1 MPGSEPENDDRE
13 DEWMQHR
20 WHRDSLPGLYAGLIL
35 VLLGIVFFLSSQA
48 WIGKGDWWKYFI
60 IGLGS
65 LFLIEVLVRYL
76 QPTYRR
82 LKFGKLVAGLILVSI
97 GFASLTGIGN
107 WWPLILIAIGLA
119 MLLNAL
125 FRRR

>member
-13 DEWMQHR
+13 GEWMQHH
-20 WHRDSLPGLYAGLIL
+20 WHHNSSPGLYAGLIL
-35 VLLGIVFFLSSQA
+35 VMLGVVFFLSSQGL
-48 WIGKGDWWKYFI
+48 IGRGDWWKYFI

-65 LFLIEVLVRYL
+65 LFLIEVLVRYI
-76 QPTYRR
+76 QPAYRR
-82 LKFGKLVAGLILVSI
+82 LKFGKLVAGLILISI

-119 MLLNAL
+119 MLVNAL